1 MANAPIR
8 DVPVEAGL
16 KFGAVVG
23 LDLLSLE
30 GQPGQRVVEELDRRL
45 LVGAR
50 IGPQDAQ
57 PGAVVDRG
65 VLVVA
70 FAAS

>member
-30 GQPGQRVVEELDRRL
+30 GQPGQHVVEDW
-45 LVGAR
+45 
-50 IGPQDAQ
+50 I
-57 PGAVVDRG
+57 AVFWSERG
-65 VLVVA
+65 
-70 FAAS
+70 

>member
-1 MANAPIR
+1 MANALIK

-30 GQPGQRVVEELDRRL
+30 GQPGQHVVEDWIAVFWSER
-45 LVGAR
+45 R